1 MKIHEISV
9 KRPVAVVMAVLV
21 FVVIGLYS
29 VTMLPM
35 EMMPEMDLSMAVV
48 YTGYPNVGSQEVE
61 NLITK
66 NIESAIA
73 SVSGVKSITSS
84 SSEGTSMIMVE
95 FSTSTDV
102 DEAVQSMSDNIDLVS
117 SMLPDGAN
125 DPMIIKLNS
134 SMMSAAMMSV
144 SYDGYDLVQTKKFV
158 EDNVADNLKAVK
170 GVASVNIS
178 GGTDRIIEV
187 MVDPQK
193 MKGYNLSVSDL
204 AAAIAAQ
211 NQNLPAGETEGMNK
225 DLAVRVVGKFENL
238 YDIENVPI
246 TIGGGGI
253 IYLRDVAV
261 IEDTYSEAA
270 THARINGMES
280 ISISINKESDANTV
294 EVVEEI
300 EKTMKGIVQQNPH
313 FSYNMT
319 MEQASYIK
327 NAISSVTSSAITG
340 GILAVLILI
349 LFLASIKSSL
359 VIGIAMPISI
369 ITTFIGMYFSG
380 MTLNVVS
387 LGGLALGVGMLVD
400 NAVVVLENIFRRRN
414 ELGENAEKAAISG
427 TSEVIGAVVAS
438 VLTTCIVYVP
448 ILFIDNMMAVMFK
461 QLAFAIIFSQLAS
474 LITTFLLVPMMS
486 SKINETGGTKKLSGI
501 LKPFDNFMNK
511 AYALYE
517 KTLRILLS
525 NTKKTVIITMSVF
538 VLSLVVLGMLGMT
551 LMPSSDEG
559 TISVAIEL
567 PAGSQLEDTEKIA
580 GEIEEILKDFEDIET
595 ITANIGSGGMTAM
608 FGASSAGNASFT
620 LTLKDSRKKT
630 TNETANEIRRS
641 LSNIT
646 GASVSVE
653 AANTTMSFSS
663 DEVQFNFTGADEDAL
678 KEYVS
683 QAEIVLKNTDGVVET
698 ETSME
703 DTQPEIRVAL
713 NSSKAARYAMNTATV
728 SGLVKSVLG
737 STTASRYLDS
747 GSEYDI
753 NIVYPET
760 FVSDYNALKS
770 LQVKTP
776 MGSWVTLSD
785 IADVEIRQGSTT
797 LQRVDQKRV
806 YTLTGKIYDTDIGT
820 VTRNFEKNLE
830 DLPQPEG
837 VGRQAAG
844 TFEIMMDAMTSLL
857 GAIFLGILLM
867 YMIMCAQF
875 ENLKQPFI
883 ILFTIPLA
891 MIGVV
896 LALVVTGSPLSVIG
910 AIGILMLTGIIVNN
924 AIVLIDFANVAK
936 KEKPDMKAEDVLV
949 RAGKTRLRPILMTS
963 LTSILGFLP
972 MAMSRAE
979 GSEMMRPLA
988 VVLCGGLLV
997 GTFLTL
1003 LFIPTLYLI
1012 FEKRANK
1019 RKKSTHNTNV
1029 NF

>member
-253 IYLRDVAV
+253 IYLRDVAA

-300 EKTMKGIVQQNPH
+300 EKTMKSIVQQNPH

-427 TSEVIGAVVAS
+427 TGEVIGAVVAS

-486 SKINETGGTKKLSGI
+486 SKINEPGGTKKLSGI

-608 FGASSAGNASFT
+608 FGASSSGNASFT

-820 VTRNFEKNLE
+820 VTRNFEKNLK

>member
-427 TSEVIGAVVAS
+427 TGEVIGAVVAS

-486 SKINETGGTKKLSGI
+486 SKINETGGTKKLSRI

-820 VTRNFEKNLE
+820 VTRNFEKNLK